1 MNFLILL
8 DHIIV
13 SGSRFLLSVLV
24 ARFLGLDDFGVY
36 ALIWTIV
43 TLASAMQIPISITPM
58 MQIGPVVLA
67 HRRKAFFAS
76 ALMLQLGFG
85 LATLPITVF
94 GLILIIPD
102 AYDVVLLS
110 LIASVYIFIFNFYEY
125 FRRYFFAEGNQV
137 AALCFDLVLYSLIL
151 ACVYVL
157 VEVSSFSIL
166 TYFALTLV
174 PTGFLIILMVKVYT
188 WRTTTPIVH
197 RVFMRRLLRISY
209 PLVSSSLA
217 SFITGHAFVF
227 STAFFL
233 GTNEVGGIAAVR
245 NIVGPFMI
253 ILMALENSLIRT
265 LTLYSKNQ
273 AMMRKYANEVSFKWL
288 CLFVV
293 FALGLSFASEFLMDL
308 LYGNEFI
315 VFSEVIPWFCAATL
329 FQVVS
334 RVQTVRLR
342 TEGQYVAIKKANIA
356 TMYFML
362 VTSPVLIMIFGI
374 KGAGYSVV
382 LISVLILIFQDLFER
397 EGFIIRFVKSTM
409 VGKLWQ

>member
-94 GLILIIPD
+94 AFVLIIPD

-137 AALCFDLVLYSLIL
+137 AALCFDSVLYSLIL

-166 TYFALTLV
+166 SYFALTLV

-217 SFITGHAFVF
+217 SFISGHAFVF

-293 FALGLSFASEFLMDL
+293 FALGLSFASEFVMDL
-308 LYGNEFI
+308 VYGSEFI

-329 FQVVS
+329 IQVVS

-356 TMYFML
+356 TMYFTL
-362 VTSPVLIMIFGI
+362 VTSPVLIMIFGTI
-374 KGAGYSVV
+374 GAGYSVV
-382 LISVLILIFQDLFER
+382 LIAVLILIFQDLFER
-397 EGFIIRFVKSTM
+397 EGFMIRFVKSTM
-409 VGKLWQ
+409 VGKLWK